1 MSFTKSMNA
10 LNAAARN
17 LDVIGN
23 NVANAN
29 TVGFKAGQLYFS
41 EVLASSQQAGNASLT
56 GSGAA
61 ELKVLPQFAQGNIE
75 TTSNQLDMAINGQGL
90 FMVKDSGETYY
101 TRAGQF
107 KLDDEGY
114 VATPSGGRLQG
125 FAVAEDG
132 SVATAAPIDLRIQ
145 SDGVPP
151 EATTAATMKLNLDS
165 RKAIADPAAFRM
177 SDSSTYQQA
186 TSMPVFD
193 SLGKEHAMGLY
204 FVKSGASSW
213 DVFAAAD
220 GVQVGNAPVGQLT
233 FKSDGQ
239 LDTAATT
246 QPFSLSLPVSGAGNI
261 NMNLDFASS
270 TSLSRDFSINGTSN
284 NGKPAGQLTSYS
296 VDADGFIV
304 GRYTNGTNKKL
315 GQVALALFNN
325 PQGLQPLG
333 ARGFSA
339 TAESGNAEL
348 VGPDNALAGAIQSGA
363 LEKSNV
369 DLTSELVRMIEA
381 QRVYQANAQA
391 IKAQNEL
398 MQSAENLR

>member
-1 MSFTKSMNA
+1 MSFTKSLNA

-41 EVLASSQQAGNASLT
+41 EVLANSQQAGSASLT
-56 GSGAA
+56 GAGAA

-75 TTSNQLDMAINGQGL
+75 TTSNQLDLAINGEGM
-90 FMVKDSGETYY
+90 FVVKDTGQTYY

-114 VATPSGGRLQG
+114 VATPSGARLQG
-125 FAVAEDG
+125 FAVADDG
-132 SVATAAPIDLRIQ
+132 SVATASAGDLLIDTA
-145 SDGVPP
+145 GVPP
-151 EATTAATMKLNLDS
+151 EATTRATMKINLDS
-165 RKAIADPAAFRM
+165 RKTAADPAAFRM
-177 SDSSTYQQA
+177 GDSSTYQHA

-193 SLGKEHAMGLY
+193 SLGKEHALGLY
-204 FVKSGASSW
+204 FVKSAASTW

-220 GVQVGNAPVGQLT
+220 GAQVGTGPIGQVA
-233 FKSDGQ
+233 FQSDGQ
-239 LDTAATT
+239 IDAAVTP
-246 QPFSLSLPVSGAGNI
+246 QPFSISVPVAGAN
-261 NMNLDFASS
+261 NVSMTLDFSDS
-270 TSLSRDFSINGTSN
+270 TSLSRDFSINGTTN
-284 NGKPAGQLTSYS
+284 NGKASGQLTSYS
-296 VDADGFIV
+296 VDPDGFIV
-304 GRYTNGTNKKL
+304 ARYTNGTDKKL

-325 PQGLQPLG
+325 PQGLQALG

-339 TAESGNAEL
+339 TAESGTPEL
-348 VGPDNALAGAIQSGA
+348 VGADNALAGAIQSGA

-369 DLTSELVRMIEA
+369 DLTNELVRMIEA
-381 QRVYQANAQA
+381 QRIYQANAQA
-391 IKAQNEL
+391 IKAQNEM

>member
-1 MSFTKSMNA
+1 MSFTKSLNA

-41 EVLASSQQAGNASLT
+41 EVLANSQQAGNASLT
-56 GSGAA
+56 GAGAA

-75 TTSNQLDMAINGQGL
+75 TTSNQLDLAINGQGL
-90 FMVKDSGETYY
+90 FTVKEGGETYY

-107 KLDDEGY
+107 KLDDQGY
-114 VATPSGGRLQG
+114 VATPSGARLQG

-132 SVATAAPIDLRIQ
+132 SVATASPIDLRIEVN
-145 SDGVPP
+145 GVPP
-151 EATTAATMKLNLDS
+151 EATTEATMKLNFDS
-165 RKAIADPAAFRM
+165 RKTIADPAAFRM
-177 SDSSTYQQA
+177 NDSSTYQHA
-186 TSMPVFD
+186 TSMPVYD

-204 FVKSGASSW
+204 FVKSAASTW
-213 DVFAAAD
+213 DVFASAD
-220 GVQVGNAPVGQLT
+220 GVQVGTGPVGQIA
-233 FKSDGQ
+233 FKADGQ
-239 LDTAATT
+239 VDTAASP
-246 QPFSLSLPVSGAGNI
+246 QPFTLNLPVSGADNI
-261 NMNLDFASS
+261 NMKLDFTNS
-270 TSLSRDFSINGTSN
+270 TSLSRDFSINGTTN

-339 TAESGNAEL
+339 TAESGNPEL
-348 VGPDNALAGAIQSGA
+348 VGADNALAGAIQSGA

-369 DLTSELVRMIEA
+369 DLTNELVRMIEA
-381 QRVYQANAQA
+381 QRIYQANAQA

>member
-1 MSFTKSMNA
+1 MSFTKSLIA

-17 LDVIGN
+17 IDVIGN

-41 EVLASSQQAGNASLT
+41 EVLANSQQAGNASLT
-56 GSGAA
+56 GAGAA

-75 TTSNQLDMAINGQGL
+75 TTSNQLDLAINGQGL
-90 FMVKDSGETYY
+90 FVVSDSAQVYY

-107 KLDDEGY
+107 KLDDQGY
-114 VATPSGGRLQG
+114 VATPSGARLQG
-125 FAVAEDG
+125 FAVGEDG
-132 SVATAAPIDLRIQ
+132 SVATASPIDLRIEVN
-145 SDGVPP
+145 GVPP

-165 RKAIADPAAFRM
+165 RKSVADPAAFRM
-177 SDSSTYQQA
+177 GDSSTYQHA

-193 SLGKEHAMGLY
+193 SLGKEHALGLY

-213 DVFAAAD
+213 DVFAASDGSQIGSDPVGRLAFQAD
-220 GVQVGNAPVGQLT
+220 GQVDL
-233 FKSDGQ
+233 
-239 LDTAATT
+239 AASP
-246 QPFSLSLPVSGAGNI
+246 QPFSISVPVAGADSV
-261 NMNLDFASS
+261 NMTLDFTNS
-270 TSLSRDFSINGTSN
+270 TSLGRDFSINGSTN
-284 NGKPAGQLTSYS
+284 NGKPAGQLSSYS

-304 GRYTNGTNKKL
+304 GRYTNGSSKKL

-339 TAESGNAEL
+339 TAESGIPEL

-369 DLTSELVRMIEA
+369 DLTNELVRMIEA
-381 QRVYQANAQA
+381 QRIYQANAQA